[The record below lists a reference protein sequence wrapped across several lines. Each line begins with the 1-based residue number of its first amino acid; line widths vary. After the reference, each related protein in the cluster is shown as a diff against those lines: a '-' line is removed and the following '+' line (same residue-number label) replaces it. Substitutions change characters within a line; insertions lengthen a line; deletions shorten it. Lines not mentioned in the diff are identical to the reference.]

1 MDKIN
6 TPEQKFDEAF
16 KICDEVRGLVL
27 EFLDKVTQANSEKRP
42 QEQEWSIGEVAH
54 HLILVENR
62 YRDQMIE
69 VIQAGREG
77 QFDQETVQS
86 ERSFP
91 LEDSADIT
99 KAPKGK
105 ASKPVEPS
113 HCLPI
118 DELREQLHQLRAET
132 KSQLLP
138 HRSRELG
145 DLWHEHPRL
154 GAMTLYEKIRLIGY
168 HELKH
173 LAQMKRCLSES

>member
-1 MDKIN
+1 MDKTN
-6 TPEQKFDEAF
+6 KPEQAFDEAF
-16 KICDEVRGLVL
+16 QVCDKVRERVL
-27 EFLDKVTQANSEKRP
+27 EFLDKVTQADSEKRP

-69 VIQAGREG
+69 VIQTGREG
-77 QFDQETVQS
+77 EFDQETVQS
-86 ERSFP
+86 GRLFP
-91 LEDSADIT
+91 LEDVADIT

-113 HCLPI
+113 HRLPI

-132 KSQLLP
+132 KAQLIP

-173 LAQMKRCLSES
+173 LAQMKRCLQKS